1 MQEATIIRKPVPPV
15 NKEAEAFS
23 ERLRQAMSNAGV
35 KESPT
40 TLQRYFNRFVT
51 EDDEVT
57 VHAARKWLMGE
68 AIPTQ
73 GKVQVLAK
81 WLAVPTAWLRFG
93 TDAENLSVTTT
104 VEPPELARLFSDIKR
119 LSKRDQ
125 TMIRKLVAVMLFN
138 KEDK

>member
-1 MQEATIIRKPVPPV
+1 MQEATSIRKAATPV
-15 NKEAEAFS
+15 NKETEAFS
-23 ERLRQAMSNAGV
+23 LRLRQAMSNAQV
-35 KESPT
+35 KDSPT
-40 TLQRYFNRFVT
+40 TLQRYFNRFA
-51 EDDEVT
+51 EDGDEVT
-57 VHAARKWLMGE
+57 VHAARKWLVGE

-93 TDAENLSVTTT
+93 TDAENPSSTTT

-125 TMIRKLVAVMLFN
+125 DILRKLVAAMLFN